1 MTNADRRLLLTWA
14 LLMGLTF
21 LTGLAGVGGAERIGW
36 LWLSVLGGVTV
47 VKARLILARYLRL
60 EQAPGFLGGF
70 TTSIVVVVAV
80 VGLSFALLSK
90 PLVSATP
97 GGAAKPAPTLV
108 LPR

>member
-1 MTNADRRLLLTWA
+1 MTRVDRRLLLTWA
-14 LLMGLTF
+14 VLMGLTF
-21 LTGLAGVGGAERIGW
+21 LTGLAGVGGAERIGA
-36 LWLSVLGGVTV
+36 LWLAVLAVVTV

-80 VGLSFALLSK
+80 VGFSFAEITK
-90 PLVSATP
+90 PLVSTTP
-97 GGAAKPAPTLV
+97 GGGAKPAPTLV